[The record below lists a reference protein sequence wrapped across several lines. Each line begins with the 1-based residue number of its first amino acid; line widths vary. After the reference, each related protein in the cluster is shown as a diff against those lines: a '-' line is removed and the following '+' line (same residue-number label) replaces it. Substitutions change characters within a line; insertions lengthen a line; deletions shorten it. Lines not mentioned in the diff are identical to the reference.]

1 MREMPQTEAY
11 SIKYWLR
18 SVRIGLLVTMLVIG
32 VLVLLPFVPHR
43 VHIDTPPYLLI
54 LAAGSVGGLGVAL
67 LPWERLFQRGMGL
80 YFLYAWSAGDILL
93 VSLGIAATGGGRSEL
108 FVVYGLTTVFFGA
121 SYPLIGQVALLLFTF
136 ACYVVALAATGW
148 DIDAAGLLARL
159 ASLAILVVL
168 TSFLSRELMRQM
180 ASEERSRADAERWA
194 SHLSTIAH
202 SARSMTLDPDR
213 VYEVALD
220 SILGLGF
227 HRAAVCT
234 LDQDG
239 STYRVVQAHGLP
251 PEYAQRLEPAALAA
265 TALVLKSGK
274 SITMN
279 EEGHPGSMPLLRDA
293 GAETLVGSPIWA
305 EGWLQAVLIGASR
318 DRDQPSNREIEAF
331 ELLAAQAGM
340 ALQNARQFE
349 AEHRTVERLEEL
361 DRMKTD
367 FLTTVSHELR
377 TPVTVI
383 EGTGLTMERIWDSL
397 DDATRKDLLGGLVS
411 NAKVLHGLITNLLD
425 FSRLEGG
432 HAETNFGPTD
442 LSALLLATGERLDH
456 LFSQHHLQVD
466 VEQDLIVE
474 SDPLLIDRVVE
485 NLLANA
491 AKHTP
496 AGTTVRLSAHRG
508 NGDVTVSVA
517 DDGPGIGREDLAHL
531 GERFYRGGEIN
542 TRTRGLGLGLAIV
555 REILG
560 LHATDLV
567 VETNPGAGCRFS
579 FTLPAVATTDR
590 LPASM
595 RPGA

>member
-1 MREMPQTEAY
+1 
-11 SIKYWLR
+11 
-18 SVRIGLLVTMLVIG
+18 
-32 VLVLLPFVPHR
+32 
-43 VHIDTPPYLLI
+43 
-54 LAAGSVGGLGVAL
+54 
-67 LPWERLFQRGMGL
+67 
-80 YFLYAWSAGDILL
+80 
-93 VSLGIAATGGGRSEL
+93 
-108 FVVYGLTTVFFGA
+108 
-121 SYPLIGQVALLLFTF
+121 
-136 ACYVVALAATGW
+136 
-148 DIDAAGLLARL
+148 
-159 ASLAILVVL
+159 
-168 TSFLSRELMRQM
+168 
-180 ASEERSRADAERWA
+180 
-194 SHLSTIAH
+194 
-202 SARSMTLDPDR
+202 
-213 VYEVALD
+213 
-220 SILGLGF
+220 
-227 HRAAVCT
+227 
-234 LDQDG
+234 
-239 STYRVVQAHGLP
+239 
-251 PEYAQRLEPAALAA
+251 
-265 TALVLKSGK
+265 
-274 SITMN
+274 
-279 EEGHPGSMPLLRDA
+279 
-293 GAETLVGSPIWA
+293 
-305 EGWLQAVLIGASR
+305 
-318 DRDQPSNREIEAF
+318 
-331 ELLAAQAGM
+331 
-340 ALQNARQFE
+340 
-349 AEHRTVERLEEL
+349 
-361 DRMKTD
+361 
-367 FLTTVSHELR
+367 ELR